1 MRDIESFSNYDLID
15 ELESRGYRM
24 DRSYDLVDL
33 ELYDDIVSV
42 FDALDCFSRKKLRD
56 CVLKFKER
64 L

>member
-1 MRDIESFSNYDLID
+1 MRDIESFSNDDLIE

-24 DRSYDLVDL
+24 EVNYDLVDL

-42 FDALDCFSRKKLRD
+42 FDSLDCFSREKLRD